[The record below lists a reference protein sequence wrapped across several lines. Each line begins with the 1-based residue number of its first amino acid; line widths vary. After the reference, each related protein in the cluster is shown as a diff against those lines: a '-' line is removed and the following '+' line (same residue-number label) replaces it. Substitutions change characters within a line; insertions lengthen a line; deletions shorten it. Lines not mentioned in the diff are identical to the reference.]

1 MSEIKTFGSHLVN
14 IDLFPEDPVIIDAGA
29 CQGNFIDDIR
39 RLVKNPLFLAIEP
52 SNSNYKYLIEKY
64 DNISQRETGVVF
76 IHAALVG
83 EDEPKKMEF
92 VEFEGLPE
100 WGNVSGLYNRPV
112 KAKYDVETTT
122 LREVLG
128 LLPET
133 QISLLKMDIEACEH
147 KVVEGMTKG
156 QAERIQQI
164 TMEVHEGLRGMQG
177 KLEWLGYDTKFKNG
191 ELYGV
196 RRELA

>member
-14 IDLFPEDPVIIDAGA
+14 IDLFPENPVIIDAGA

-39 RLVKNPLFLAIEP
+39 RLVKDPLFLAIEP
-52 SNSNYKYLIEKY
+52 SNSNFRYLIEKY
-64 DNISQRETGVVF
+64 NISQREVGVVF
-76 IHAALVG
+76 IPAALVG

-100 WGNVSGLYNRPV
+100 WGNVSGLYSRPV

-128 LLPET
+128 LLPKVP
-133 QISLLKMDIEACEH
+133 ISLLKMDIEACEH
-147 KVVEGMTKG
+147 KVVEDMTFD
-156 QAERIQQI
+156 QAKRIQQI
-164 TMEVHEGLRGMQG
+164 TMEVHEGLRGMQS
-177 KLEWLGYDTKFKNG
+177 KLEWLGYDTKFENG

-196 RRELA
+196 RKKL